1 MGVKLIKILFL
12 TFISLT
18 FALDSLNTYP
28 KLPLKIAVI
37 PGMGQIY
44 NEQYLKAGALV
55 SLEVYS
61 AYKVLEFHDLGQI
74 SNRNTYVWWLAG
86 LYFLGIVDAYVE
98 SHLRTFPKEKKKRE
112 DN

>member
-55 SLEVYS
+55 SLEVGFS
-61 AYKVLEFHDLGQI
+61 GLDRIFKLDKNQLRLIDNPLENMLFC
-74 SNRNTYVWWLAG
+74 
-86 LYFLGIVDAYVE
+86 
-98 SHLRTFPKEKKKRE
+98 
-112 DN
+112 